1 MRLPATKLEKMNIE
15 SGKRILAVSD
25 IHGCLDY
32 LRGALEKAR
41 FSDDDILFVVGDMI
55 EKGPDSLGTLR
66 YIMKLCEKGNVV
78 PLIGNVD
85 ASRLLIIDRLK
96 ENADMF
102 FDYIV
107 RMRAWDACFYDQLA
121 HECGYNIN
129 SVDDL
134 LESKNAVL
142 QRFEEELGF
151 LADLPAVVETQNFVF
166 VHGGLAEKDV
176 EANKNREL
184 FELLKRDA
192 FMNST
197 EHKFDKYVIVGHW
210 PVTLYGTEIP
220 QYDPIINREKKIIS
234 IDGGCGIKDE
244 CQMNVLIIP
253 DINCEPD
260 DISYISYDELPVIHA
275 VSAQKESAD
284 PVFINWLCRKI
295 KIIERGEEFSFIE
308 HENSRRK
315 LYIPNA
321 YLENGSDCRDYT
333 DYMLPVE
340 VGDELSLITKTSRG
354 CIVKKNGVVGWYCG
368 EYLP

>member
-1 MRLPATKLEKMNIE
+1 MKLPTTKLLKMNIE
-15 SGKRILAVSD
+15 PGRRILAVSD

-32 LRGALEKAR
+32 LRGALEKAK
-41 FSDDDILFVVGDMI
+41 FSDDDILFIVGDII
-55 EKGPDSLGTLR
+55 EKGSDSLGTLR

-121 HECGYNIN
+121 LECGYNID
-129 SVDDL
+129 SVEDL
-134 LESKNAVL
+134 LESKNAVSE
-142 QRFEEELGF
+142 RFEAELSF
-151 LADLPAVVETQNFVF
+151 LAGLPTVVETQNFVF
-166 VHGGLAEKDV
+166 VHGGLAEKDI

-192 FMNST
+192 FMSNT
-197 EHKFDKYVIVGHW
+197 EHRFDKYVVVGHW
-210 PVTLYGTEIP
+210 PVTLYGTKIP
-220 QYDPIINREKKIIS
+220 QYNPIINREKKIIS

-253 DINCEPD
+253 DINCKTD

-275 VSAQKESAD
+275 GTAQKPSD
-284 PVFINWLCRKI
+284 DSSFINWLCRSI
-295 KIIERGEEFSFIE
+295 KIIERGEEFSFVE
-308 HENSRRK
+308 HENSGRR
-315 LYIPNA
+315 LYIPNV
-321 YLENGSDCRDYT
+321 YLNNGFDCRDYT

-340 VGDELSLITKTSRG
+340 VGDRLSLITKTSRG

-368 EYLP
+368 EY